1 MPSVKM
7 KENEPFDVALRR
19 FKRSCE
25 KAGVLAEVRK
35 REHYEKP
42 TTLRKRAAAAAVKRH
57 LKNVTRHSQTLAF
70 VLRAERSMPT
80 LVDTI
85 KASVKEAMR
94 AKDKQRLGTLRLIQ
108 AEFKRIE
115 VDERI
120 DIDDARAIAIMDK
133 MLKQRRDSAEQYQN
147 AGRDELAEQEL
158 SEIAVIGEFL
168 PEPLSADAI
177 DELIKA
183 AIEASGASGMQA
195 MGAVMAAIRPQVQG
209 RADMAE
215 VSKQVKTLL
224 S

>member
-1 MPSVKM
+1 
-7 KENEPFDVALRR
+7 
-19 FKRSCE
+19 
-25 KAGVLAEVRK
+25 
-35 REHYEKP
+35 
-42 TTLRKRAAAAAVKRH
+42 
-57 LKNVTRHSQTLAF
+57 
-70 VLRAERSMPT
+70 MPT

-85 KASVKEAMR
+85 KASVKEAMK

-133 MLKQRRDSAEQYQN
+133 MLKQRRDSAEQYHN
-147 AGRDELAEQEL
+147 AGRNELAEQEL

-177 DELIKA
+177 EDLIKA

>member
-1 MPSVKM
+1 
-7 KENEPFDVALRR
+7 
-19 FKRSCE
+19 
-25 KAGVLAEVRK
+25 
-35 REHYEKP
+35 
-42 TTLRKRAAAAAVKRH
+42 
-57 LKNVTRHSQTLAF
+57 
-70 VLRAERSMPT
+70 MPT

-85 KASVKEAMR
+85 KASVKEAMK
-94 AKDKQRLGTLRLIQ
+94 AKDKQRLGTLRLVQ

-147 AGRDELAEQEL
+147 AGRNELAEQEL

-177 DELIKA
+177 EDLIKA
-183 AIEASGASGMQA
+183 AIEASGASGMQD

>member
-1 MPSVKM
+1 
-7 KENEPFDVALRR
+7 
-19 FKRSCE
+19 
-25 KAGVLAEVRK
+25 
-35 REHYEKP
+35 
-42 TTLRKRAAAAAVKRH
+42 
-57 LKNVTRHSQTLAF
+57 
-70 VLRAERSMPT
+70 MPT

-85 KASVKEAMR
+85 KASVKEAMK

-133 MLKQRRDSAEQYQN
+133 MLKQRRDSAEQYQS

-177 DELIKA
+177 EDLIKA

>member
-1 MPSVKM
+1 
-7 KENEPFDVALRR
+7 
-19 FKRSCE
+19 
-25 KAGVLAEVRK
+25 
-35 REHYEKP
+35 
-42 TTLRKRAAAAAVKRH
+42 
-57 LKNVTRHSQTLAF
+57 
-70 VLRAERSMPT
+70 MPT
-80 LVDTI
+80 LVDAI

-147 AGRDELAEQEL
+147 AGRNELAEQEL

-177 DELIKA
+177 EDLIKA

>member
-1 MPSVKM
+1 
-7 KENEPFDVALRR
+7 
-19 FKRSCE
+19 
-25 KAGVLAEVRK
+25 
-35 REHYEKP
+35 
-42 TTLRKRAAAAAVKRH
+42 
-57 LKNVTRHSQTLAF
+57 
-70 VLRAERSMPT
+70 MPT

-183 AIEASGASGMQA
+183 AIQASGASGMQA